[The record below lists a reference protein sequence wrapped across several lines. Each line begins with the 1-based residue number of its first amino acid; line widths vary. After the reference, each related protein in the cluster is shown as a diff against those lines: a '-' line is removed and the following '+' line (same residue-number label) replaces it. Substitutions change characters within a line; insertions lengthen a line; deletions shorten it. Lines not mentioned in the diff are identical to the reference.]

1 MPMYHESFRQ
11 MLDTLQHRV
20 EDARRSGMSMDEM
33 VQLTSQIGDWLA
45 VDAQPRTQEQRLLRD
60 LWQVAGPQDKETLS
74 RLLIQL
80 AESRPQ

>member
-1 MPMYHESFRQ
+1 MYHESFRQ
-11 MLDTLQHRV
+11 MLNTLQHRV
-20 EDARRSGMSMDEM
+20 EDARLSGMSMDEM

-60 LWQVAGPQDKETLS
+60 LWQVAGEQDKETLS

-80 AESRPQ
+80 AQNRQP

>member
-1 MPMYHESFRQ
+1 MYHETFRQ
-11 MLDTLQHRV
+11 MLNTLQHRV

-45 VDAQPRTQEQRLLRD
+45 VDAQPRTQEQRLLKD
-60 LWQVAGPQDKETLS
+60 LWQVADQQDKETLS

-80 AESRPQ
+80 AQNRPQ